1 MIKIYILI
9 LSVVFDVVTVRPA
22 IAAEKDSLTGKWLI
36 RHIYNYGNVDETPP
50 IYFHFGDKI
59 ISAYDGCNY
68 ISFYYQSEEK
78 NKIKFDVANTAST
91 QMGCIA
97 NGAILSEKWREMVN
111 KVNKYEMTPEALYLL
126 HHDKML
132 ATLVKQDNRII
143 GIRWQVK
150 GYNVNGGVQFRS
162 DIPNIWIVL
171 KSNGSIEGEGECLP
185 FIGTYQ
191 IDELKNSVK
200 LNVRSTSLE
209 RCSWLGISINTVR
222 H

>member
-1 MIKIYILI
+1 
-9 LSVVFDVVTVRPA
+9 
-22 IAAEKDSLTGKWLI
+22 
-36 RHIYNYGNVDETPP
+36 
-50 IYFHFGDKI
+50 
-59 ISAYDGCNY
+59 
-68 ISFYYQSEEK
+68 
-78 NKIKFDVANTAST
+78 
-91 QMGCIA
+91 MGCIA

-126 HHDKML
+126 HHDKIL

-191 IDELKNSVK
+191 IDALKNSVK
-200 LNVRSTSLE
+200 FNVRSISLE
-209 RCSWLGISINTVR
+209 RCSKNSDAWRRQNFLIKNINNSFKFDRTGNNLELRDSNGAMTISASS
-222 H
+222 